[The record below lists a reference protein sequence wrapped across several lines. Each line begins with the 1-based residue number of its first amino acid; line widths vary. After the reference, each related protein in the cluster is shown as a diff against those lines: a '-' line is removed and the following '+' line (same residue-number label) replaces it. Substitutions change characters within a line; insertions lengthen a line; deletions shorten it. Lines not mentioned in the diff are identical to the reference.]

1 MAKLGFISAM
11 GYVRVGARLV
21 RTPGLRRFVWAP
33 LAINML
39 VFGVLGWWLYD
50 LSTGWIASWSLF
62 ESFGDWKIVRAF
74 ATLLKWVFTVV
85 LFFGLAYAFTLL
97 ANLVGAPFN
106 GLLAERVEAHLVGNP
121 TEPAPSWITLFKSLP
136 RLLGSEVRK
145 LLYLVV
151 WIVPLLI
158 LQFIPLLNIAAPLLI
173 FLFGAWMFAL
183 EYFDYPMGN
192 HGLLFK
198 DVRKELR
205 KQRRSALGFGVL
217 VAGLSL
223 VPILNLFIMPVAV
236 AGATA
241 MYVDHFRINQT
252 TP

>member
-1 MAKLGFISAM
+1 M
-11 GYVRVGARLV
+11 GYLRVGAKLV

-39 VFGVLGWWLYD
+39 VFGVLGWWLYG

-62 ESFGDWKIVRAF
+62 ESLADWKIIQALAF
-74 ATLLKWVFTVV
+74 LLKWVFTVV

-106 GLLAERVEAHLVGNP
+106 GLLAERVEAHLLG
-121 TEPAPSWITLFKSLP
+121 TTSDPAPSWQTLIKSLP
-136 RLLGSEVRK
+136 RVLGSEIRK
-145 LLYLVV
+145 LLYLII
-151 WIVPLLI
+151 WMVPLLI
-158 LQFIPLLNIAAPLLI
+158 LQFIPVVNIAAPILI

-198 DVRKELR
+198 EVRRELR
-205 KQRRSALGFGVL
+205 GQRSSALGFGVV
-217 VAGLSL
+217 VAGVSL

-241 MYVDHFRINQT
+241 LYVDQFRHSSA
-252 TP
+252 

>member
-1 MAKLGFISAM
+1 MANLGFISAM
-11 GYVRVGARLV
+11 GYVGVGARLV
-21 RTPGLRRFVWAP
+21 RTPGLRRFVWVP

-39 VFGVLGWWLYD
+39 VFGGLGWWLYG

-62 ESFGDWKIVRAF
+62 ESFADWKIFRALAF
-74 ATLLKWVFTVV
+74 LLKWVFTVV

-106 GLLAERVEAHLVGNP
+106 GLLAERVEAHLLG
-121 TEPAPSWITLFKSLP
+121 EASDPAPTWLSLIKSLP

-145 LLYLVV
+145 LLYLLV
-151 WIVPLLI
+151 WMVPLLI
-158 LQFIPLLNIAAPLLI
+158 LQFIPVFNIAAPVLI

-198 DVRKELR
+198 DVRRALR
-205 KQRRSALGFGVL
+205 GQRRSALGFGVV
-217 VAGLSL
+217 VAALSL

-241 MYVDHFRINQT
+241 MYVDHFRH
-252 TP
+252 PPP

>member
-106 GLLAERVEAHLVGNP
+106 GLL
-121 TEPAPSWITLFKSLP
+121 
-136 RLLGSEVRK
+136 
-145 LLYLVV
+145 
-151 WIVPLLI
+151 
-158 LQFIPLLNIAAPLLI
+158 LNIAAPLLI

-241 MYVDHFRINQT
+241 MYVDHFRINHT
-252 TP
+252 TSYKVK